1 MNSHN
6 HPLGRIM
13 TPSTTE
19 LLEDWPRRITRDCWD
34 VDAKARCNTLSHH
47 HYPPRVVTFSKLSS
61 VQIYHRNPMDMREL
75 SYTKDERK
83 QFCTEAVAECL
94 RIRQLL
100 HSTPGGFNKDSFKC
114 LIKNNVISLEDIVG
128 IDHMVLGK
136 SASLIKER
144 QELIRSVVSAQYDI
158 AMKGGDSTEKLA
170 EFCAS
175 QSSRAVKRARVR
187 AALSCPRRV
196 KGTTA
201 ATSSDSSSEEEE
213 NDDTTTLTETLTYT
227 VMQDREQSHDV
238 EMKSPPRDSTNS
250 VVDNKKLIVTS
261 SPLMAS
267 PARSRRS
274 SAASSNRARVHAALA
289 AWRSS
294 RRINVSCLHLFGSVH
309 LWWRV
314 V

>member
-1 MNSHN
+1 
-6 HPLGRIM
+6 M

-34 VDAKARCNTLSHH
+34 VDAKPRCNTLSHH
-47 HYPPRVVTFSKLSS
+47 CRPRVVTFSKLSS
-61 VQIYHRNPMDMREL
+61 VQIYHHNPIDVREL

-83 QFCTEAVAECL
+83 QFCTEAVKECL

-114 LIKNNVISLEDIVG
+114 LIKNNVVSLEDIVG

-144 QELIRSVVSAQYDI
+144 QDLIRSVVSAQYDI
-158 AMKGGDSTEKLA
+158 AMKDGDSTEKLA

-187 AALSCPRRV
+187 AALSCPRKV
-196 KGTTA
+196 KGTTTA
-201 ATSSDSSSEEEE
+201 ASSSSSSEEE
-213 NDDTTTLTETLTYT
+213 NDDTATLTDTVTDT
-227 VMQDREQSHDV
+227 VMHDQEQPHDV
-238 EMKSPPRDSTNS
+238 EMKSPPRDRTNS
-250 VVDNKKLIVTS
+250 VGDNKKLIVTS

-267 PARSRRS
+267 PERSRS
-274 SAASSNRARVHAALA
+274 SSSASSNRARIHAALA
-289 AWRSS
+289 A
-294 RRINVSCLHLFGSVH
+294 
-309 LWWRV
+309 
-314 V
+314 

>member
-289 AWRSS
+289 A
-294 RRINVSCLHLFGSVH
+294 
-309 LWWRV
+309 
-314 V
+314 